1 MVNTTVRSCDPE
13 ANKRPSQSDSDIELI
28 APDISGINLALVVRT
43 TRGFSNGSYGI
54 TII

>member
-13 ANKRPSQSDSDIELI
+13 VNKRPSHNDSHIELI
-28 APDISGINLALVVRT
+28 APDISGINLALVVQA